1 MYSIWVDCLNAIC
14 TYCLLC
20 GRMCVRVRA
29 LERTHTGTRS
39 WYARSRC
46 LCPSVYTSVRMMG
59 ANAPYFIHDVQSFE
73 YKSDNIIDVG

>member
-1 MYSIWVDCLNAIC
+1 MYIQVIQPHFSSLPSPRYN
-14 TYCLLC
+14 L
-20 GRMCVRVRA
+20 RVRA